1 MLKFLI
7 PALEWKLLLCNVYN
21 APCWTN
27 KVLSYWTRNDGE
39 TRTKTNLWSIV
50 LIMVMSKVLFWIDL
64 ESRVVQHKSNDGGNL
79 QTKMSSIIGITM
91 LWVYDELLGT

>member
-1 MLKFLI
+1 
-7 PALEWKLLLCNVYN
+7 
-21 APCWTN
+21 
-27 KVLSYWTRNDGE
+27 
-39 TRTKTNLWSIV
+39 
-50 LIMVMSKVLFWIDL
+50 MVMSKVLFWIDL